1 MTTAEPANDSK
12 PIGVGWKLAVF
23 AGATAVSFLLARLA
37 VPLLSDVIE
46 RISGLR
52 IAAWPWVVAL
62 GALGG
67 HLWTLRLVE
76 RRGWQFVG
84 LSRSAA
90 RPALLTQAVLLGSL
104 AVALPTL
111 LLVAFGLASFSPS
124 ATAHPALAG
133 LSLVAHLAPAA
144 LGEELLARGYPFAVV
159 RERWNGTVAI
169 AGTSALFGLAHLQN
183 IGASLASVLMVT
195 LVGVLLG
202 VVRHVWNSLWAAW
215 LAHLAWNLT
224 LAGAL
229 HAAVSGVVFNTSRY
243 HLVEEGP
250 DWLTGGTWG
259 PEGGLMAALGAGLA
273 IAFVLWRRPRRK
285 ELRDE

>member
-1 MTTAEPANDSK
+1 MTTAEPPNDSK
-12 PIGVGWKLAVF
+12 PIGVGWKLALF

-37 VPLLSDVIE
+37 VPLLTGVIE
-46 RISGLR
+46 RMSGLR

-67 HLWTLRLVE
+67 HLWTFRLVE
-76 RRGWQFVG
+76 PRGWQFVG

-90 RPALLTQAVLLGSL
+90 RPLQLSQAVLVGSL
-104 AVALPTL
+104 AVTLPTL
-111 LLVAFGLASFSPS
+111 LLVALGVASFSPS
-124 ATAHPALAG
+124 TTAQPALAG

-144 LGEELLARGYPFAVV
+144 FGEELLARGYPFAVL

-169 AGTSALFGLAHLQN
+169 AVTSALFGLVHLQN
-183 IGASLASVLMVT
+183 IGATISSVLMVT
-195 LVGVLLG
+195 LASVLLG
-202 VVRHVWNSLWAAW
+202 VVRHVWDSLWAAW
-215 LAHLAWNLT
+215 LVHMAWNLT

-243 HLVEEGP
+243 RFVEDGP
-250 DWLTGGTWG
+250 DWLTGGPWG
-259 PEGGLMAALGAGLA
+259 PEGGIMVALGAGLA